1 MWRMSMLLYHWL
13 KGNAVDGK
21 WISVP
26 KIISLV
32 SLLPEILELELK
44 ILCYYA
50 LLVHFWI
57 VEAYIFID
65 INHLLISTNE
75 AQWE

>member
-44 ILCYYA
+44 ILFYYA
-50 LLVHFWI
+50 LLIHF
-57 VEAYIFID
+57 
-65 INHLLISTNE
+65 
-75 AQWE
+75 